1 MYEKTKEKIEELMD
15 QGVFPGVS
23 FSFIKDGKTEDHTFG
38 NAQLLPAIEPLNRS
52 LLFDVASLTKVVC
65 TTTVVLQLKEAGVI
79 NIDAPFKKY
88 YSAFEDEKITI
99 RHLLTHTSDIKSYIE
114 NRDLLTKDELRA
126 AYNQV
131 QSGEKLGK
139 KVAYTDTGTIL
150 LGFMLEEI
158 IGKEVITIFKERV
171 LQPLE
176 MTASTFLPTDAS
188 KVVPTENHVVRG
200 LIRGTTHDPKAFI
213 LAEHAG
219 NAGLFTNLTDLKKFT
234 TMYLNKGQYNEKRVL
249 EKNTI
254 DSLLVNQTP
263 DNCGNRSLGWD
274 LKDDLTGRGVLFHTG
289 YTGTFLL
296 IDPEEQEGFIFLSN
310 RVHPVDKRAE
320 YIEKRDELIEI
331 YLKEK
336 ITNKDESLSF

>member
-1 MYEKTKEKIEELMD
+1 MYKKTKQKIKELID
-15 QGVFPGVS
+15 ERIFPGAS
-23 FSFIKDGKTEDHTFG
+23 FSFITEGESEDYTWG
-38 NAQLLPAIEPLNRS
+38 NAQIIPTVEPLERS

-65 TTTVVLQLKEAGVI
+65 TTTVVLQLKETGVI

-88 YSAFEDEKITI
+88 YPAFENEKITI
-99 RHLLTHTSDIKSYIE
+99 RHLLTHTSDIQSYIE
-114 NRDLLTKDELRA
+114 NREALSKDELIA

-131 QSGEKLGK
+131 QPGTNIGK

-150 LGFMLEEI
+150 LGFMLEELL
-158 IGKEVITIFKERV
+158 GKEVIEIFKERV
-171 LQPLE
+171 LQPMN
-176 MTASTFLPTDAS
+176 MTESSFLPKDFS
-188 KVVPTENHVVRG
+188 KIVPTENHPIRG
-200 LIRGTTHDPKAFI
+200 LIRGQTHDPKAFV

-234 TMYLNKGQYNEKRVL
+234 AMYLNEGKYQTTRVL

-254 DSLLVNQTP
+254 RSLLDDQTP
-263 DNCGNRSLGWD
+263 NQKGHRSLGWD
-274 LKDDLTGRGVLFHTG
+274 LKEDMSGRSILFHTG

-296 IDPEEQEGFIFLSN
+296 IDPKEKEGFVFLSN

-336 ITNKDESLSF
+336 NSKQR